1 MIGLPGATLDDA
13 DLRVFRDTRAAGL
26 ILYRRN
32 FESPAQLLDVLGRLE
47 GALGRRLLV
56 ATDHEGGRIVML
68 GRGVTIFPDNLAV
81 GTAGEETFAY
91 KQGLLEARELRRL
104 GIDLNLGPCLD
115 VLTDRDSPNSG
126 RRSYGKGPKLVARYG
141 VARLRGMTEGG
152 LSACPK
158 HFPGKGHSP
167 LDAHLKLP
175 TITSDWDEMHAVHLV
190 PFFEAIAAG
199 VECVMTSHP
208 VYPRLDPSGV
218 PATFSRRIVDEYL
231 RGEVGFRGVIVSDD
245 LEMGAVAE
253 TCPIGE
259 ATVRTAEAGHD
270 LLLVC
275 HTEPAQRAAATALVE
290 AYRSRRLPRA
300 GLEAAAARVR
310 ALRERRSARVEGG
323 PPAPERDGAPL
334 AMAMASRAVTE
345 LTPGREAFARA
356 LNGRVL
362 VVFPRFSELAAR
374 ITIEPEVCDEAGWVR
389 AAFFPAGVTPEPR
402 VVGIEPSAAEIEDA
416 AGRAASSDATV
427 LFLYDAHLYP
437 SNRALLEAVQAR
449 AAPRRRAAA
458 RSLRRRAT
466 GAGRA
471 RDHGLR
477 LAALPAR
484 GGGGA
489 PRLSLRDRS
498 RGQQRRQ
505 RERDRDGADGAD
517 DHEPRPRKAD
527 PARLREVEQRQVDQ
541 RHHHHRHDVGDVG
554 HAAPREQAEQE
565 HAEQR

>member
-1 MIGLPGATLDDA
+1 MTSLEDLVGERLMIGLKGATIDD
-13 DLRVFRDTRAAGL
+13 DDIRVFRDTRAAGL

-32 FESPAQLLDVLGRLE
+32 FDGPTQLLDVLGRLE

-91 KQGLLEARELRRL
+91 KEGLIEARELRRL
-104 GIDLNLGPCLD
+104 GVDLNLGPCLD
-115 VLTDRDSPNSG
+115 VLTDRYSPNIG
-126 RRSYGKGPKLVARYG
+126 IRSYGKDPKLVASYG
-141 VARLRGMTEGG
+141 VARLRGMTKGG

-175 TITSDWDEMHAVHLV
+175 TITSDWDEMRAVHLV

-218 PATFSRRIVDEYL
+218 PATFSRRIVDDYL
-231 RGEVGFRGVIVSDD
+231 RGELAFRGVIVSDD
-245 LEMGAVAE
+245 LEMGAVSE
-253 TCPIGE
+253 TCSIGE
-259 ATVRTAEAGHD
+259 ATVRAAAAGHD

-275 HTEPAQRAAATALVE
+275 HTEAAQRAAATALAD
-290 AYRSRRLPRA
+290 AYRSRP
-300 GLEAAAARVR
+300 ARVR
-310 ALRERRSARVEGG
+310 ALRERRSARAEGG
-323 PPAPERDGAPL
+323 PPAAERDGGPL

-362 VVFPRFSELAAR
+362 VVFPRFSDLAAR
-374 ITIEPEVCDEAGWVR
+374 ITIESEVCDEAGWVR
-389 AAFFPAGVTPEPR
+389 TAFAPVGVAPDTR
-402 VVGIEPSAAEIEDA
+402 VVGIEPSPTEIEDA
-416 AGRAASSDATV
+416 ATRAATADATV

-449 AAPRRRAAA
+449 AR
-458 RSLRRRAT
+458 
-466 GAGRA
+466 
-471 RDHGLR
+471 R
-477 LAALPAR
+477 LAVVL
-484 GGGGA
+484 
-489 PRLSLRDRS
+489 LRDPYDAALLAP
-498 RGQQRRQ
+498 GVYGITAFGWRRCQ
-505 RERDRDGADGAD
+505 LDAVV
-517 DHEPRPRKAD
+517 
-527 PARLREVEQRQVDQ
+527 ARL
-541 RHHHHRHDVGDVG
+541 
-554 HAAPREQAEQE
+554 AYP
-565 HAEQR
+565 